1 MPRILILGLVA
12 GLIAGLLV
20 GGFHNIFTV
29 PVLERAIDFEEAQS
43 ALANPNAPDEDPLV
57 SRGTQRW
64 GMAIG
69 TGIYGAILGIVFAAG
84 FTVLKKAAPN
94 WKPLALAVAVAVLGF
109 WALSLFPFIRYPLN
123 PPGVGDPDS
132 LTYRQGI
139 QTLFMV
145 LSVLGVGVLLFGIR
159 AINERVQEGAARL
172 QMYGGAALVYV
183 VFNVVLFV
191 FHPANPDP
199 VPVPIDLLELF
210 RALTMVGQFL
220 IWTLMA
226 GGVVLGLE
234 WYQRRDAKAGN
245 LFDPVTGAPART

>member
-12 GLIAGLLV
+12 GLFAGLLV

-57 SRGTQRW
+57 SLGTQRW

-69 TGIYGAILGIVFAAG
+69 TGIYGAVLGIVFAAG
-84 FTVLKKAAPN
+84 FTVLRRAAPN

-145 LSVLGVGVLLFGIR
+145 LSVVGVGVLLFGIR
-159 AINERVQEGAARL
+159 AINERVQDAATRL
-172 QMYGGAALVYV
+172 RMYGGAALVYA
-183 VFNVVLFV
+183 VFNVILYVA
-191 FHPANPDP
+191 HPANPDP
-199 VPVPIDLLELF
+199 VPVPIDLLGLF
-210 RALTMVGQFL
+210 RTLTMVGQFL
-220 IWTLMA
+220 TWALMA
-226 GGVVLGLE
+226 AGVTAGLY
-234 WYQRRDAKAGN
+234 WYQRRDEKAGKR
-245 LFDPVTGAPART
+245 FDPVTGAPART

>member
-57 SRGTQRW
+57 SLGTQRW

-69 TGIYGAILGIVFAAG
+69 TGIYGAVLGIVFAAG
-84 FTVLKKAAPN
+84 FTALRRAAPN
-94 WKPLALAVAVAVLGF
+94 WKPLALAVTVAVLGF

-123 PPGVGDPDS
+123 PPGVGDSDT

-145 LSVLGVGVLLFGIR
+145 LSVLGVGVLLFGVR
-159 AINERVQEGAARL
+159 AINERVQNAATRL
-172 QMYGGAALVYV
+172 RMYGGAALVYA
-183 VFNVVLFV
+183 VFNVVLYLA
-191 FHPANPDP
+191 HPANPDP

-210 RALTMVGQFL
+210 QALTMIGQFL
-220 IWTLMA
+220 IWALMA
-226 GGVVLGLE
+226 GGVVVGLR
-234 WYQRRDAKAGN
+234 WYQRRDEKAGN
-245 LFDPVTGAPART
+245 LFDPVTGSTVRT